1 MRAARSRSTR
11 RRSIR
16 YLPDGTP
23 LSNRL
28 LAALPTADYDRI
40 VRYIRMNP
48 VTVGETLQAHRVRIT
63 DVYFPNGGVFS
74 VTNEMRNGALVEVAT
89 VGREGMLGIGVFF
102 GDRAGIGRTF
112 QQVANGSLPSMSVQR
127 FLEETAAP
135 GPFRDVVSIYAQANL
150 LQIMQCT
157 ACNAL
162 HDLTS
167 RLSRI
172 LLLSADRCADDI
184 QLSQESLA
192 EMLGVRRSSVTT
204 AAAILRGAGAIDYR
218 RAVIKILD
226 REKLRNMV
234 CECYSTIRH
243 TIDVG
248 FNTHPSVDAW
258 A

>member
-1 MRAARSRSTR
+1 MTSVAN
-11 RRSIR
+11 
-16 YLPDGTP
+16 LQTP
-23 LSNRL
+23 NGL
-28 LAALPTADYDRI
+28 LAALSPYDRSLLAPHLREVI
-40 VRYIRMNP
+40 LFPRDLLHRP
-48 VTVGETLQAHRVRIT
+48 GEKIEQ
-63 DVYFPNGGVFS
+63 VYFLQS
-74 VTNEMRNGALVEVAT
+74 
-89 VGREGMLGIGVFF
+89 GIV
-102 GDRAGIGRTF
+102 
-112 QQVANGSLPSMSVQR
+112 SLMAVLKGMSVMAHVQ
-127 FLEETAAP
+127 
-135 GPFRDVVSIYAQANL
+135 
-150 LQIMQCT
+150 QIT

-248 FNTHPSVDAW
+248 FNTHLR
-258 A
+258 

>member
-1 MRAARSRSTR
+1 MTSVAN
-11 RRSIR
+11 
-16 YLPDGTP
+16 LQTP
-23 LSNRL
+23 NGL
-28 LAALPTADYDRI
+28 LAALSPYDRSLLAPHLREVI
-40 VRYIRMNP
+40 LFPGDLLHRP
-48 VTVGETLQAHRVRIT
+48 GEKIEQ
-63 DVYFPNGGVFS
+63 VYFLQSGIVSLMAVLKGG
-74 VTNEMRNGALVEVAT
+74 THVETASI
-89 VGREGMLGIGVFF
+89 GREGAVGTIEGF
-102 GDRAGIGRTF
+102 GSLHAFTSARV
-112 QQVANGSLPSMSVQR
+112 QVAGSALRMAGPIFRSTLDESASLKESINHYHMSVMAHVQ
-127 FLEETAAP
+127 
-135 GPFRDVVSIYAQANL
+135 
-150 LQIMQCT
+150 QIT

-226 REKLRNMV
+226 REKLRKMV

-248 FNTHPSVDAW
+248 FNSRPPADAW
-258 A
+258 T

>member
-1 MRAARSRSTR
+1 META
-11 RRSIR
+11 SI
-16 YLPDGTP
+16 
-23 LSNRL
+23 
-28 LAALPTADYDRI
+28 
-40 VRYIRMNP
+40 
-48 VTVGETLQAHRVRIT
+48 
-63 DVYFPNGGVFS
+63 
-74 VTNEMRNGALVEVAT
+74 
-89 VGREGMLGIGVFF
+89 GREGAIGTIEGF
-102 GDRAGIGRTF
+102 GSLHAFTSARV
-112 QQVANGSLPSMSVQR
+112 QVAGTALRMAGPTFRRALDESASLKESINHYHMSVMAHVQ
-127 FLEETAAP
+127 
-135 GPFRDVVSIYAQANL
+135 
-150 LQIMQCT
+150 QIT

-172 LLLSADRCADDI
+172 LLLSADRCTDDL

-226 REKLRNMV
+226 REKLRSMV
-234 CECYSTIRH
+234 CECYSTIRR

-248 FNTHPSVDAW
+248 FNSHPPANAW

>member
-1 MRAARSRSTR
+1 MTTADNLH
-11 RRSIR
+11 IGN
-16 YLPDGTP
+16 LPIG
-23 LSNRL
+23 NGL
-28 LAALPTADYDRI
+28 LAALSPGDLALLAPHLREVMLLPGD
-40 VRYIRMNP
+40 V
-48 VTVGETLQAHRVRIT
+48 LHRPAEKIEQ
-63 DVYFPNGGVFS
+63 VYFLQSGIVSLMAVLEGG
-74 VTNEMRNGALVEVAT
+74 THVET
-89 VGREGMLGIGVFF
+89 VSIGREGAIGTIEGF
-102 GDRAGIGRTF
+102 GSLHAFTSARV
-112 QQVANGSLPSMSVQR
+112 QVAGSALRMPGAVFRRRLDQSARLKESINHYHMSVMAHVQ
-127 FLEETAAP
+127 
-135 GPFRDVVSIYAQANL
+135 
-150 LQIMQCT
+150 QIS

-172 LLLSADRCADDI
+172 LLLSADRCTEDI

-234 CECYSTIRH
+234 CECYSTIRR

-248 FNTHPSVDAW
+248 FNTIA